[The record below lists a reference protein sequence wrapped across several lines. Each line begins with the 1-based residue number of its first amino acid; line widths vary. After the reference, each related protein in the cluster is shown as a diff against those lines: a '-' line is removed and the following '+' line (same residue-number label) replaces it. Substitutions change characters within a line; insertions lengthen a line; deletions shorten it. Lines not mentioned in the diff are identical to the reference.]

1 LPKETKF
8 YSAEDIGKLFLI
20 TDRWVRELTRRKV
33 LKQVKRGLYDLVPT
47 VQAYVSYLNQR
58 VQSGDAEEE
67 TGDGLAIRKLRAETE
82 EKEAK
87 ARKARY
93 QADVMEGKLLKLEEV
108 ERQWMGRYIEL
119 KAAMLEFPKRVAFC
133 FTDPDVRL
141 LVEEEANAFVV
152 ELLERY
158 SRDGIFP
165 ADDAVG
171 ASDTASSAKA
181 SASDDG
187 QRVGKR
193 KQNSR
198 Q

>member
-1 LPKETKF
+1 MPQEIKL
-8 YSAEDIGKLFLI
+8 YSVDDIANLFLVS
-20 TDRWVRELTRRKV
+20 DRWVRELTRRKIF
-33 LKQVKRGLYDLVPT
+33 KQMKRGFYDLVPT
-47 VQAYVSYLNQR
+47 VQAYVSYLNQKA
-58 VQSGDAEEE
+58 QSGDAEEE
-67 TGDGLAIRKLRAETE
+67 TGDGLAVRKLRAETE

-93 QADVMEGKLLKLEEV
+93 QADVLEGKLLKLEEV

-141 LVEEEANAFVV
+141 VVEEEANTFVI

-158 SRDGIFP
+158 SRDGIVP
-165 ADDAVG
+165 DGPVG
-171 ASDTASSAKA
+171 AADTAPSAKTPA
-181 SASDDG
+181 ADDG

-193 KQNSR
+193 KQNPR
-198 Q
+198 K